1 MRNMVWVSSISTL
14 VYHCFVFSIGWFV
27 SLLLFPCSRVDNL
40 LNSFVNQTK
49 IFWFFCATEFK
60 PRHFRSHAE
69 RVTFKRREVIRTRR
83 FQLNRATRTIDE
95 GLTWQPMEKTKYS
108 ASSPSSILWK
118 SFLDTKEFQEIRHL
132 RSWWILEVNIEW
144 IIHIRLTWMPY
155 SCRIWEIYLGNC
167 IFAYIYVIIVKTF

>member
-1 MRNMVWVSSISTL
+1 MSSISIL
-14 VYHCFVFSIGWFV
+14 VYQCFVFSIGWFV

-40 LNSFVNQTK
+40 FVNQNK
-49 IFWFFCATEFK
+49 NILIFPALPIANSNQGTST
-60 PRHFRSHAE
+60 RMRSAWHS
-69 RVTFKRREVIRTRR
+69 KRREVIRTRR
-83 FQLNRATRTIDE
+83 FQLNRATRTMDE
-95 GLTWQPMEKTKYS
+95 GLAWQPMEKTKYS
-108 ASSPSSILWK
+108 ASSPSSKLWK

-167 IFAYIYVIIVKTF
+167 IFAYIYVIIFKTF